1 MTPRFRFLAPL
12 CAVALALAAARAQ
25 DVVPFGSSQQSALV
39 ARALREWTAA
49 FEQGRLGARAVL
61 QRGVERQPA
70 YVAPA
75 RAAGYVTERDET
87 NITHTEALQKLMQH
101 AEKRP
106 DGELGAA
113 LLGIAAIGLEGAF
126 LDRDAIELRELGHAA
141 LLRVDEPRVWSMLL
155 RAAAGDRMLLGS
167 QGGVDGRAD
176 APVAP
181 GPARRVA
188 ALRLLAARGRPAW
201 RATIEDALTDVDP
214 RVRLGAAEALAAPWR
229 VEAMRAVAGALAAER
244 HPVVSQALV
253 RLVLDARKQP
263 PEDVDEE
270 ALDLLV
276 TEALARFGRCGWRTD
291 MDLLDLVEAFPR
303 KAHVPLLIDAL
314 TGAARAPDK
323 LVGAVNKSASPL
335 LRQRLVELLRAMT
348 GAIVAGDTAPGWR
361 EFWAREGE
369 RVVVPDPLV
378 VQRDEGT
385 RATFYGVPVA
395 GGETAFLIDVSGSMG
410 DDVDDAAMR
419 QRRLAPTRLTA
430 AKEQLLQAA
439 QAMPPGATMQIY
451 TFAEQAKAWTPT
463 PITPTPQSLR
473 SLTELLSRLRAHGG
487 TDLHAGLAQALQVE
501 ARRFGE
507 PTAAMIDELF
517 VLSDGVPTVGDMQD
531 AEPLLREVREANKYA
546 KVRIHCVFTGDG
558 RGADLL
564 RALAAQ
570 NGGVFVQR

>member
-1 MTPRFRFLAPL
+1 MTSGPRIFALL
-12 CAVALALAAARAQ
+12 CALALALAAPRAQ
-25 DVVPFGSSQQSALV
+25 DVVPFGSPRQSALV
-39 ARALREWTAA
+39 ARAMREWTAA
-49 FEQGRLGARAVL
+49 FEQGRLGARAML

-75 RAAGYVTERDET
+75 RVAGYVTERDET
-87 NITHTEALQKLMQH
+87 NITHAEALLKLMQH

-106 DGELGAA
+106 DAELGAA
-113 LLGIAAIGLEGAF
+113 LLGIAAIGLDGAF

-141 LLRVDEPRVWSMLL
+141 LLRVEEPRVWSMLL

-181 GPARRVA
+181 GATRRVA
-188 ALRLLAARGRPAW
+188 ALRLLGARNRPAW
-201 RATIEDALTDVDP
+201 RATVEAALADPDP
-214 RVRLGAAEALAAPWR
+214 RVRLGAAEAMTPPWR
-229 VEAMRAVAGALAAER
+229 DEAMRAVTTALAGER

-253 RLVLDARKQP
+253 RLVLDLRKQP
-263 PEDVDEE
+263 PEGVDAETLE
-270 ALDLLV
+270 QLV
-276 TEALARFGRCGWRTD
+276 AEALARFGRCGWRTD

-314 TGAARAPDK
+314 EGAARAPDK
-323 LVGAVNKSASPL
+323 LVGAVNKRASPL
-335 LRQRLVELLRAMT
+335 LRQRLVETLRAMT
-348 GAIVAGDTAPGWR
+348 GAIVAGDTAAGWR

-378 VQRDEGT
+378 MQRDEGT
-385 RATFYGVPVA
+385 RATFYGVPVS
-395 GGETAFLIDVSGSMG
+395 GGATAFLIDVSGSMG
-410 DDVDDAAMR
+410 DDVDDAAPR
-419 QRRLAPTRLTA
+419 ARRRAPTRLTA

-439 QAMPPGATMQIY
+439 QAMPPGSTMQVY
-451 TFAEQAKAWTPT
+451 TFADQAKSWTPT
-463 PITPTPQSLR
+463 PITPTAQSLR

-487 TDLHAGLAQALQVE
+487 TDLHAGLAQAMQVQ

-507 PTAAMIDELF
+507 STAPAIDELF

-546 KVRIHCVFTGDG
+546 KVRIHCVFTGEG
-558 RGADLL
+558 RGAELL
-564 RALAAQ
+564 RALATQ